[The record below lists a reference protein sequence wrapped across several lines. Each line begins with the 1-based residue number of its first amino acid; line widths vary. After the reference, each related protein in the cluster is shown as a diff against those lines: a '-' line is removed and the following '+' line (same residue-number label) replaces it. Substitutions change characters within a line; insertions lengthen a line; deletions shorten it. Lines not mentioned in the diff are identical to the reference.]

1 MSYIKRTIN
10 PRRISRLNWF
20 PISFHMHFLP
30 NQIIALDAFKNEK
43 QINKKFCKEMTEV
56 LAKKFNRSS
65 VALDSDKLMEIFK
78 RTHFTH

>member
-1 MSYIKRTIN
+1 
-10 PRRISRLNWF
+10 
-20 PISFHMHFLP
+20 MHFLP

-43 QINKKFCKEMTEV
+43 QINKKFCKEMTGV

-65 VALDSDKLMEIFK
+65 VALDSEKLMKIFK

>member
-1 MSYIKRTIN
+1 
-10 PRRISRLNWF
+10 
-20 PISFHMHFLP
+20 MHLLP

-43 QINKKFCKEMTEV
+43 QIKKKFCKEMTEV

-65 VALDSDKLMEIFK
+65 VALDSDKLMKIFK

>member
-1 MSYIKRTIN
+1 
-10 PRRISRLNWF
+10 
-20 PISFHMHFLP
+20 MHFLP

-56 LAKKFNRSS
+56 LAKKFNHSI
-65 VALDSDKLMEIFK
+65 LFK

>member
-1 MSYIKRTIN
+1 MLRPFSNFFNFFNVLTFQRFITD
-10 PRRISRLNWF
+10 
-20 PISFHMHFLP
+20 MHFLP

-65 VALDSDKLMEIFK
+65 VALDSDKLMKIFK